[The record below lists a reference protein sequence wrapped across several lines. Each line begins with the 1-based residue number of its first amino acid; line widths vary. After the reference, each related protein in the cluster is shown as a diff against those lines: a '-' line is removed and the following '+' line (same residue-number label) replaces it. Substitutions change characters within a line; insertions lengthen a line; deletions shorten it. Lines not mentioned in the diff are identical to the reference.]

1 MLCAWMA
8 WALIAHSKFCNK
20 QKFGLEIREWHLARK
35 LILKTC
41 PAVAY
46 ISARVF
52 RETLIILP
60 AEPHGMHGSMQHQIQ
75 TQLPNRRVN
84 CCIFATFTTAFASAL
99 NCFESC
105 SLPSS
110 PLIVHLI
117 LYLPYLSC
125 IPLAKDTPPP
135 TCVPPPIAP
144 PSCLQVRTTLSTF
157 QQVSWIDVDV

>member
-1 MLCAWMA
+1 M
-8 WALIAHSKFCNK
+8 
-20 QKFGLEIREWHLARK
+20 
-35 LILKTC
+35 KTC

-60 AEPHGMHGSMQHQIQ
+60 TEPHGMHGSMQHQIQ
-75 TQLPNRRVN
+75 THLPSLWGAQLPNREVN
-84 CCIFATFTTAFASAL
+84 CCIFATFTTTFASAL
-99 NCFESC
+99 NCFEPC

-125 IPLAKDTPPP
+125 IPLAEGTPPP
-135 TCVPPPIAP
+135 TCAPPTIAP
-144 PSCLQVRTTLSTF
+144 PSCLQVRTTLSI
-157 QQVSWIDVDV
+157 QQLSWIDVDVKHKCVWSIRNMNSIPNQD